1 MMKLRIADRRTAQT
15 IGWRD
20 ARAVRIAIAV
30 VLLLVFGRAAAAQEQ
45 GEPSHPH
52 IGNSNWLTPYVPTPM
67 RVAEKMLELAEVKT
81 SDCVYDLGSGD
92 GRIVI
97 LAAQKFGAL
106 AVGVE
111 LDAKLVRESSARIAA
126 RGLEKRAQVVRADM
140 FTTDLRPATVVT
152 IYQLG
157 IVNQRLRPHLERQ
170 LRSGTRVITL
180 DFPIPGWQP
189 VGVVHVDSENGVANT
204 LYQYV
209 LSPPAGSRTGP
220 GRR

>member
-1 MMKLRIADRRTAQT
+1 MNLRTHYRRAGRASQMRIT
-15 IGWRD
+15 
-20 ARAVRIAIAV
+20 RAVGIATALI
-30 VLLLVFGRAAAAQEQ
+30 LLMVAGRATAQEQ
-45 GEPSHPH
+45 AEPSHPH
-52 IGNSNWLTPYVPTPM
+52 IGNSTWLTPYVPTPM
-67 RVAEKMLELAEVKT
+67 RVAEKMLELAEVET

-97 LAAQKFGAL
+97 LAAQKFGAR

-111 LDAKLVRESSARIAA
+111 LDAKLVQESSARIAA
-126 RGLEKRAQVVRADM
+126 LGLEKRAHVVRADM
-140 FTTDLRPATVVT
+140 FATDLRPATVVT

-180 DFPIPGWQP
+180 DFPISGWQP
-189 VGVVHVDSENGVANT
+189 VRVVHVDSENGVANT

-209 LSPPAGSRTGP
+209 WSPPAGSRTGP
-220 GRR
+220 GMR

>member
-1 MMKLRIADRRTAQT
+1 
-15 IGWRD
+15 
-20 ARAVRIAIAV
+20 
-30 VLLLVFGRAAAAQEQ
+30 LLLVAGRAAAQEQ
-45 GEPSHPH
+45 AEPSHPH

-67 RVAEKMLELAEVKT
+67 RVAQKMLELAEVKT

-97 LAAQKFGAL
+97 LAAQKFGAR

-111 LDAKLVRESSARIAA
+111 LDEKLARDSFARIAA
-126 RGLEKRAQVVRADM
+126 LSLKKRVQVVRADM
-140 FTTDLRPATVVT
+140 FATDLRPATVIT

-189 VGVVHVDSENGVANT
+189 LRVVHLESENGVANT

-209 LSPPAGSRTGP
+209 WSPPARGLSGP
-220 GRR
+220 GMR